1 MYQLFTF
8 FETIYILTLIV
19 DGLENLKSS
28 DLINLE
34 KELQEKRRRRRI
46 NINNIK
52 HLQMQ
57 MNKILKDQLKCL

>member
-8 FETIYILTLIV
+8 FETIYIFTLIV

-34 KELQEKRRRRRI
+34 KELQEKRLRRRI